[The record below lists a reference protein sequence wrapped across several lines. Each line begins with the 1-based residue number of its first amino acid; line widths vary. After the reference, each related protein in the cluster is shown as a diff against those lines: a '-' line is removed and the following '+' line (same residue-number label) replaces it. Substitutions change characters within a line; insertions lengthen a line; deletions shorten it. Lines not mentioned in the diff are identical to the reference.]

1 MQKINFLWSDNMK
14 GSGTEFDAVGIPDT
28 KILAL
33 EFIHT
38 IRNVGLDFP
47 YSIIHGIGDTGYLT
61 AGAGGAF
68 LTAIESLWCRIGHFE
83 WQYRHV

>member
-1 MQKINFLWSDNMK
+1 MAQNNKSLPVWCCDQ
-14 GSGTEFDAVGIPDT
+14 GRYYD
-28 KILAL
+28 
-33 EFIHT
+33 
-38 IRNVGLDFP
+38 VGLDFP
-47 YSIIHGIGDTGYLT
+47 YSIIHRIGDTGYLT